1 MRKIL
6 TISFFVPFLLCS
18 WIQAKAQYII
28 KQADTRYELFD
39 YAKAIDLYEQA
50 YRQKQTLHA
59 AERLASCYSLVQ
71 NYKEAE
77 SWYAIASAMQ
87 GSDPADL
94 LNYARALQ
102 NNSKYLE
109 AKVAYDKYAAMN
121 KNISQ
126 AQRNTW
132 LLSCDSAMI
141 WMKNPGHVSI
151 DNQKTLNSGQSD
163 WGAIVYNDRVVFAS
177 DRAGSLSEHQ
187 NGTRPFLKFDGG
199 RKPDKK
205 IYGWTGNGYLRLYY
219 QKGNSGNVQIFPVT
233 IGSDYHNGPASF
245 TANGDEMY
253 FTLTRIPKK
262 LEYDKGRIA
271 TINVEIYS
279 CKKDSTGNWSA
290 PVPFKYN
297 NVNSY
302 SVGDPYITKD
312 GNLLFFVSN
321 MPGGKGG
328 TDIYYCRK
336 DSAGQWEKPVNI
348 ESINTSGNERTPSI
362 CNDRNFYFSSD
373 GRIGMGGL
381 DIYKSE
387 WINGKLTPPVNL
399 HYPVNSPQDDFA
411 YHVATEGS
419 GYFSS
424 NRQGGLGSDDIYKY
438 AEQKAIIFAL
448 EGTAYDKETKEPI
461 SNAIIS
467 LTSANGA
474 TVKVQTDIDGS
485 YRFRLDTNS
494 NYNLAGEKTGYRSDG
509 NAAVTTVG
517 LTKSATIRKDLYFE
531 KIKLNVEIVLKDIY
545 YDFDKANIRPDAA
558 KELDKLVKIMQDNPT
573 IWIELGSH
581 TDSRGSDVY
590 NQWLSQKRA
599 NSAVQYIIDRGIG
612 KNRITAKGYGETR
625 LVNGCSNGVPCS
637 PVEHQANRRTEFHIV
652 KY

>member
-6 TISFFVPFLLCS
+6 TISFFVTSLLCLS
-18 WIQAKAQYII
+18 IPVKAQYII
-28 KQADTRYELFD
+28 KQADTQYELFD

-59 AERLASCYSLVQ
+59 AERLASCYYLVQ

-77 SWYAIASAMQ
+77 SWYAIASAKS

-94 LNYARALQ
+94 LNYARTLQ

-109 AKVAYDKYAAMN
+109 AKVAYNKYAATN
-121 KNISQ
+121 SNVTQ
-126 AQRNTW
+126 AQRNIW

-141 WMKNPGHVSI
+141 WMKNPEHVRI
-151 DNQKTLNSGQSD
+151 DNQKALNSQQSD
-163 WGAIVYNDRVVFAS
+163 WGAIVYNDGVVFAS
-177 DRAGSLSEHQ
+177 DRAGNPSEHQ
-187 NGTRPFLKFDGG
+187 KGTRPFLKFDGG
-199 RKPDKK
+199 HKPDKK

-219 QKGNSGNVQIFPVT
+219 QKENSGNVQLFPIT
-233 IGSDYHNGPASF
+233 IGSNYHNGPASF
-245 TANGDEMY
+245 TAKGDEVY

-279 CKKDSTGNWSA
+279 CKKDSTGNWSIPA
-290 PVPFKYN
+290 PFRYN

-302 SVGDPYITKD
+302 SVGDPNISND

-328 TDIYYCRK
+328 SDIYYCRK
-336 DSAGQWEKPVNI
+336 DATGEWGEPVNI
-348 ESINTSGNERTPSI
+348 EAINTSGNERTPSLD
-362 CNDRNFYFSSD
+362 NDGNFYFSSD
-373 GRIGMGGL
+373 GRVGMGGL
-381 DIYKSE
+381 DIYRCK
-387 WINGKLTPPVNL
+387 WINGRLTPPVDL
-399 HYPVNSPQDDFA
+399 HYPFNSPQDDFA
-411 YHVATEGS
+411 YHAARQAS
-419 GYFSS
+419 GHFSS
-424 NRQGGLGSDDIYKY
+424 NRQDGLGSDDIYKY
-438 AEQKAIIFAL
+438 TVQKTILFAL
-448 EGTAYDKETKEPI
+448 EGTAYDKETKEPL

-467 LTSANGA
+467 LTSATGA
-474 TVKVQTDIDGS
+474 AVKAQTDVDGG

-494 NYNLAGEKTGYRSDG
+494 NYKLAGEKTSYRSDG
-509 NAAVTTVG
+509 NTAVTTVG
-517 LTKSATIRKDLYFE
+517 LAQSATIRQDLYFE

-573 IWIELGSH
+573 LWIELGSH
-581 TDSRGSDVY
+581 TDSRGGDVY
-590 NQWLSQKRA
+590 NQWLSQRRA
-599 NSAVQYIIDRGIG
+599 NSAVQYIIDRGIS

-637 PVEHQANRRTEFHIV
+637 QVEHQANRRTEFHIV

>member
-1 MRKIL
+1 M
-6 TISFFVPFLLCS
+6 TSLLCL
-18 WIQAKAQYII
+18 WMPVQAQYII
-28 KQADTRYELFD
+28 KRADTQYGLFD

-59 AERLASCYSLVQ
+59 AERLASCYYLVQ

-77 SWYAIASAMQ
+77 SWYAIASAIP

-109 AKVAYDKYAAMN
+109 AKVAYNKYAAMN
-121 KNISQ
+121 NNVTQ

-141 WMKNPGHVSI
+141 WMKSPEHVNI
-151 DNQKTLNSGQSD
+151 DNQKTLNSKQSD
-163 WGAIVYNDRVVFAS
+163 WGATVYNNGVVFAS

-187 NGTRPFLKFDGG
+187 KGTRPFLKFDGG
-199 RKPDKK
+199 HKPDKK
-205 IYGWTGNGYLRLYY
+205 IYGWTGNSYLRLYY
-219 QKGNSGNVQIFPVT
+219 QKEYSENVQIFPLA

-245 TANGDEMY
+245 TAKGNEMY
-253 FTLTRIPKK
+253 FALTRIPKK

-279 CKKDSTGNWSA
+279 CKNDSTGNWSVPA
-290 PVPFKYN
+290 PFRYN
-297 NVNSY
+297 NVNAY
-302 SVGDPYITKD
+302 SVGDPCISND
-312 GNLLFFVSN
+312 GNLFFFVSN

-336 DSAGQWEKPVNI
+336 DATGEWGKPVNI
-348 ESINTSGNERTPSI
+348 ESINTPGNERTPSLD
-362 CNDRNFYFSSD
+362 NDGNLYFSSD

-381 DIYKSE
+381 DIYRSK
-387 WINGKLTPPVNL
+387 WINGRLTPPVDL
-399 HYPVNSPQDDFA
+399 HYPFNSPQDDFA
-411 YHVATEGS
+411 FHAATQAS

-438 AEQKAIIFAL
+438 TVQKTILFAL
-448 EGTAYDKETKEPI
+448 EGTAYDKETKEPL

-467 LTSANGA
+467 VTSATGA
-474 TVKVQTDIDGS
+474 TLKAQTGPNGK
-485 YRFRLDTNS
+485 YKFRLDANS
-494 NYNLAGEKTGYRSDG
+494 NYNLVGEKTGYRNDG
-509 NAAVTTVG
+509 NSAVTTVG
-517 LTKSATIRKDLYFE
+517 LVHSTTIKQDTYFE

-558 KELDKLVKIMQDNPT
+558 RELDKLVKILQDNPT

-590 NQWLSQKRA
+590 NHLLSQRRA
-599 NSAVQYIIDRGIG
+599 NSAVQYILHRGIS

-637 PVEHQANRRTEFHIV
+637 PAEHQANRRTEFHIV